1 MTHQKHILARSCW
14 IFDLDGTLT
23 LPVHD
28 FAAIRAVLGMAETDP
43 DILRFLASLPAAEAA
58 AKHARL
64 IEIEYEL
71 AARTAAAP
79 GAGRLLDQ
87 LCRRG
92 SRIGILTRNTREI
105 AIHTLGMIGLKQYFT
120 PEAILGR
127 DEAAPKPHP
136 EGIAKL
142 LDAWGS
148 APDQAV
154 MVGDYLFDLQVGR
167 AAGTATIH
175 VDRSGAFRWPE
186 LADLAVADLEE
197 LAEELKDAVPEAAQG

>member
-1 MTHQKHILARSCW
+1 MARYHDILARRCW

-28 FAAIRAVLGMAETDP
+28 FAAIRSALGMTESDP
-43 DILRFLASLPAAEAA
+43 DILGFLASLPAAEAA
-58 AKHARL
+58 TRHARL

-71 AARTAAAP
+71 SSRTAAAP

-87 LCRRG
+87 LLGRG
-92 SRIGILTRNTREI
+92 ARVGILTRNTREI
-105 AIHTLGMIGLKQYFT
+105 ALHTLGLIGLGGYFSPDT
-120 PEAILGR
+120 ILGR
-127 DEAAPKPHP
+127 EEAAPKPHP
-136 EGIAKL
+136 EGIGRL
-142 LDAWGS
+142 LNAWGGS
-148 APDQAV
+148 PDEAV

-186 LADLAVADLEE
+186 LADLAVATLDE
-197 LAEELKDAVPEAAQG
+197 LAERLADAVPVPAF